1 MERDIVG
8 KRPTFRPARPGSN
21 FYRVLLW
28 LSLILAGIWV
38 LMGYNR
44 GAIKSPFDPTP
55 TPTRVPESYLAE
67 AQAYFDTGKLD
78 DPSSPGTINDAI
90 DAYTTALKQDPNNA
104 KAQSE
109 LARIQVY
116 SSSMLRNDNERLLR
130 LEQAVASAEK
140 AVALEPDNSTNHA
153 ILAFALDWY
162 AGNPLLADDKRDE
175 ALVRANNESITANQL
190 DPQNPLALA
199 FYAEVLAD
207 QSKWLQAR
215 KYALQ
220 AVSLGPDMM
229 DTHRVYAYVL
239 ETLAEYRDAILQYQ
253 EAAKI
258 APNLT
263 FIYIRIGVNY
273 REAIHNPDQALDYF
287 ARAANINT
295 QLGVQNPLPY
305 IEIAKTYTQQGE
317 FFIAARNAE
326 KALEMD
332 PTNASTYGQLGIIY
346 IKARNYE
353 GAMPLL
359 KCAVRGCS
367 ATENNTNNKVDAE
380 VQGLQLTNLTVAYYY
395 VEYGTVMA
403 FLSRPIANGNFC
415 PDARQVLNEVS
426 GKYSDDPTLMAIVQD
441 SEGICRKVEG
451 GQQPGSEAPTPTQA
465 VQEKATPTP
474 AVGAVP

>member
-1 MERDIVG
+1 MDRDIVG

-55 TPTRVPESYLAE
+55 TPTRVPELYLAE

-90 DAYTTALKQDPNNA
+90 DAYTAALKQDPNNA

-190 DPQNPLALA
+190 DLRTPWRWLFTQKFWQIRVSGCRRANTRCK
-199 FYAEVLAD
+199 
-207 QSKWLQAR
+207 QS
-215 KYALQ
+215 
-220 AVSLGPDMM
+220 
-229 DTHRVYAYVL
+229 
-239 ETLAEYRDAILQYQ
+239 
-253 EAAKI
+253 
-258 APNLT
+258 
-263 FIYIRIGVNY
+263 
-273 REAIHNPDQALDYF
+273 
-287 ARAANINT
+287 
-295 QLGVQNPLPY
+295 
-305 IEIAKTYTQQGE
+305 
-317 FFIAARNAE
+317 AAR
-326 KALEMD
+326 
-332 PTNASTYGQLGIIY
+332 
-346 IKARNYE
+346 
-353 GAMPLL
+353 
-359 KCAVRGCS
+359 
-367 ATENNTNNKVDAE
+367 
-380 VQGLQLTNLTVAYYY
+380 
-395 VEYGTVMA
+395 
-403 FLSRPIANGNFC
+403 
-415 PDARQVLNEVS
+415 
-426 GKYSDDPTLMAIVQD
+426 
-441 SEGICRKVEG
+441 G
-451 GQQPGSEAPTPTQA
+451 G
-465 VQEKATPTP
+465 
-474 AVGAVP
+474 